1 MALNTENLRM
11 VFAEEGKYEN
21 FKKLTHSLV
30 HGEEIFEYDDN
41 GVEKRVS
48 PSKANKAIQKVFMDV
63 CGLTEEDLKSKK
75 RRRHAEKAHADEL
88 FAIIEEEIDFKI
100 NEGFENS
107 MFFNDFVETHNI
119 ALGDGIEFK
128 INRDTA
134 LFEIL
139 DYSGDNHDLTM
150 QQLPERQFT
159 TVKTSPKA
167 IKIGKDIDLIILG
180 RIDFSSWVQ
189 KIADSFVQ
197 YIQALVYNGLITA
210 ETKLPAAYK
219 QTGALSAA
227 VKGTF
232 DELIENVALANG
244 SDVVVMG
251 TKVALKKINALAD
264 VQWASEDQKKEMNQL
279 GRLGSY
285 EGTTLIEIPQRL
297 AFGGTDNPSAA
308 TKLVPNNK
316 LWFMPRTEDKFVKF
330 LDYGETEIFEV
341 TEKFE
346 LQDDFETYELHREMG
361 VDVLLGAYFGTWT
374 NP

>member
-11 VFAEEGKYEN
+11 VFAEEGKFDS
-21 FKKLTHSLV
+21 FKKITHSLV
-30 HGEEIFEYDDN
+30 HGEDIFEYDDN

-48 PSKANKAIQKVFMDV
+48 KSSANKAIQKVFMDV

-159 TVKTSPKA
+159 IVKTSPKA

-180 RIDFSSWVQ
+180 RIDFSAWVQ
-189 KIADSFVQ
+189 KVADSFVQ

-219 QTGALSAA
+219 QTGALTAA
-227 VKGTF
+227 MKSTF
-232 DELIENVALANG
+232 DELIENVALANA
-244 SDVVVMG
+244 SDVIIMG

-264 VQWASEDQKKEMNQL
+264 VQWASDAQKQEMNQL

-297 AFGGTDNPSAA
+297 AFGGTDNPTAA
-308 TKLVPNNK
+308 NKLVPNNK

-341 TEKFE
+341 TEKFD